1 MANKGFVRKFPV
13 KLMWLPLGC
22 WLREVVFFLS
32 PEEEEEEEEEGEKK
46 KGRERIKLNGAE
58 RDSYNWKIKK
68 QDQKRQNDVKQNQTD
83 FPKNLYNW
91 GYVVIIYF
99 RTEVRGSMFWGWKIE
114 GKEKVLMDRGVKW
127 GRKKKRCTNLG
138 SQEWVLR
145 GESPMQWD
153 IGPV

>member
-1 MANKGFVRKFPV
+1 
-13 KLMWLPLGC
+13 
-22 WLREVVFFLS
+22 
-32 PEEEEEEEEEGEKK
+32 
-46 KGRERIKLNGAE
+46 
-58 RDSYNWKIKK
+58 
-68 QDQKRQNDVKQNQTD
+68 
-83 FPKNLYNW
+83 
-91 GYVVIIYF
+91 VIIYF